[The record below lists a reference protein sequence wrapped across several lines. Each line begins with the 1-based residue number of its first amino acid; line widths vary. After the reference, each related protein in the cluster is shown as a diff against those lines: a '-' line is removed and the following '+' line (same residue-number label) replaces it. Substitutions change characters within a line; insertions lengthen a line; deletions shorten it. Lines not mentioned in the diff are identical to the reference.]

1 MVKTSAIEQR
11 GMGAGGK
18 GPPARS
24 IRSFLQLIE
33 VAKTGDSGAKILFRH
48 AEGSLQ
54 IEEICNG
61 PFAMDV
67 PQDQSS

>member
-1 MVKTSAIEQR
+1 MLKPTATEER

-48 AEGSLQ
+48 AETPENANFPEFDHL
-54 IEEICNG
+54 
-61 PFAMDV
+61 
-67 PQDQSS
+67 